1 MALTNDVIISFK
13 SERSDVI
20 ENIDSILTKTSWPKK
35 VKNFRNRNN
44 RNPIAADDMV
54 RCGEETEV
62 RSGLPWTPPRCHT
75 NIVGLNYIHSTI

>member
-35 VKNFRNRNN
+35 VKNFR
-44 RNPIAADDMV
+44 IAADDTYGAV
-54 RCGEETEV
+54 R
-62 RSGLPWTPPRCHT
+62 
-75 NIVGLNYIHSTI
+75 